1 MKQKNIL
8 KTIVLSIL
16 FFTTLSASAQ
26 LVSYSLTANG
36 TPSGV
41 DANIT
46 ATSFTSNGVGT
57 LTFGSNGAFANTW
70 TTGGIDLTD
79 YFEITLSPNAGYEIN
94 ITAIN
99 FGERR
104 SKTGIRDYQVRWSV
118 DDFASSTTIA
128 TVNVPDND
136 GERSGNITGLDIDV
150 ADGET
155 IKIRWYGYSAE
166 ATAGT
171 WRINDGTLNI
181 AGTATPAV
189 VAGTP
194 GITLTSVSGNTNE
207 DGTTATFTAVLN
219 SQPAS
224 NVVLN
229 ISSANTNE
237 VTVSPASL
245 TFTNGNWDTPQ
256 VITLTGV
263 NDLLFDGNQDVI
275 ITVSVDDAL
284 SADAYDAV
292 ADVTR
297 TVTNEDDD
305 VAPSV
310 GFAAA
315 TSSEN
320 ETDVTF
326 TSANIPITVANYL
339 GQQININV
347 SVTGGTAEVGDYTFT
362 SPTAL
367 SFTAN
372 GTQNITVDINDDAD
386 TDNETIIFTIT
397 ETIAVTGL
405 VISQATHTLTILDND
420 TLPNFENFNNSNAT
434 ASYTNNSFVGNNG
447 ITWTYV
453 QSRNENGDANSSGI
467 NGNAL
472 MLRRIADDSKVTSST
487 ITGGIQN
494 FSVKLYKGFTGG
506 GDRQVELFINNVS
519 KGTSVAFDNFTEQTF
534 TVNDINV
541 TGDIIIEIR
550 NTKSTQI
557 IVDDISWTSFSPITA
572 TWTGNTNTD
581 WATASN
587 WDTNTV
593 PTSIVNANIPDVT
606 NAPIIGAS
614 TNAAVFDL
622 TINEPAGL
630 VINSGGSI
638 IVNGT
643 STGNV
648 TYTRNLPSDNW
659 YLVSSPVVGQ
669 VYNNDYVTANS
680 IASGTENPNN
690 RGIGIYETGSD
701 NWSYLQVNGAGTF
714 NPGQGYSVKRTVAGD
729 ISFTGTINTSD
740 VSLSLVTGGRGGI
753 NLVGNPYTSYINSA
767 TFTSTNNGNL
777 NTRSIWIWNQGI
789 GKYDVKPT
797 DVESYIIAPAQ
808 GFFVK
813 GKSANNIVFTKA
825 NQTNNADTFQ
835 KTSNTVVNL
844 FMTDGSVNRYAKVY
858 FVPNATTGYDN
869 GYDGETFV
877 GIEDPFDVFTNLLT
891 DNEGKK
897 YQVQSLPNSDYEN
910 MVVPVGIS
918 ATAGKE
924 IIFTAEALNLPEG
937 IKVFLEDRLTNTMTR
952 LDEINTDYKVT
963 LTESVN
969 GIGRFYLHTKAS
981 SVLSTTDVTLQN
993 VSVYTTDKTTL
1004 RVVGLT
1010 QGKASLKLYN
1020 MLGKQVFATSFN
1032 SLGVKDLNL
1041 PTLSTG
1047 IYVVQLET
1055 ESGKLNKKITLE

>member
-1 MKQKNIL
+1 
-8 KTIVLSIL
+8 
-16 FFTTLSASAQ
+16 
-26 LVSYSLTANG
+26 
-36 TPSGV
+36 
-41 DANIT
+41 
-46 ATSFTSNGVGT
+46 
-57 LTFGSNGAFANTW
+57 
-70 TTGGIDLTD
+70 
-79 YFEITLSPNAGYEIN
+79 
-94 ITAIN
+94 
-99 FGERR
+99 
-104 SKTGIRDYQVRWSV
+104 
-118 DDFASSTTIA
+118 
-128 TVNVPDND
+128 
-136 GERSGNITGLDIDV
+136 
-150 ADGET
+150 
-155 IKIRWYGYSAE
+155 
-166 ATAGT
+166 
-171 WRINDGTLNI
+171 
-181 AGTATPAV
+181 
-189 VAGTP
+189 
-194 GITLTSVSGNTNE
+194 
-207 DGTTATFTAVLN
+207 
-219 SQPAS
+219 
-224 NVVLN
+224 
-229 ISSANTNE
+229 
-237 VTVSPASL
+237 
-245 TFTNGNWDTPQ
+245 
-256 VITLTGV
+256 
-263 NDLLFDGNQDVI
+263 
-275 ITVSVDDAL
+275 
-284 SADAYDAV
+284 
-292 ADVTR
+292 
-297 TVTNEDDD
+297 
-305 VAPSV
+305 
-310 GFAAA
+310 
-315 TSSEN
+315 
-320 ETDVTF
+320 
-326 TSANIPITVANYL
+326 
-339 GQQININV
+339 
-347 SVTGGTAEVGDYTFT
+347 
-362 SPTAL
+362 
-367 SFTAN
+367 
-372 GTQNITVDINDDAD
+372 
-386 TDNETIIFTIT
+386 
-397 ETIAVTGL
+397 
-405 VISQATHTLTILDND
+405 
-420 TLPNFENFNNSNAT
+420 
-434 ASYTNNSFVGNNG
+434 
-447 ITWTYV
+447 
-453 QSRNENGDANSSGI
+453 
-467 NGNAL
+467 
-472 MLRRIADDSKVTSST
+472 
-487 ITGGIQN
+487 
-494 FSVKLYKGFTGG
+494 
-506 GDRQVELFINNVS
+506 
-519 KGTSVAFDNFTEQTF
+519 
-534 TVNDINV
+534 
-541 TGDIIIEIR
+541 
-550 NTKSTQI
+550 
-557 IVDDISWTSFSPITA
+557 
-572 TWTGNTNTD
+572 
-581 WATASN
+581 
-587 WDTNTV
+587 
-593 PTSIVNANIPDVT
+593 
-606 NAPIIGAS
+606 
-614 TNAAVFDL
+614 
-622 TINEPAGL
+622 
-630 VINSGGSI
+630 
-638 IVNGT
+638 NGT

>member
-1 MKQKNIL
+1 MKHKNIL
-8 KTIVLSIL
+8 KIALLFLAILSSQISKAQTTIFNEAGGGAVPSGWTVNNVVTTNLFDRTSYWLLDAGNPSDNVITSSYDLSSYGSA
-16 FFTTLSASAQ
+16 TLSVNITSFGSGTHRELKVEISTNGGVDFTQSYLTNITTGSYVTQTINITTISANTVIRLSNNGATGRGIRMQ
-26 LVSYSLTANG
+26 NLKLDVISTDPTVGFDSATSTENETNATFTANIPVTMTSYAAPVTVSATVIGGTAEAGDYTLNTSSLTFNANG
-36 TPSGV
+36 T
-41 DANIT
+41 
-46 ATSFTSNGVGT
+46 
-57 LTFGSNGAFANTW
+57 L
-70 TTGGIDLTD
+70 
-79 YFEITLSPNAGYEIN
+79 
-94 ITAIN
+94 
-99 FGERR
+99 
-104 SKTGIRDYQVRWSV
+104 
-118 DDFASSTTIA
+118 
-128 TVNVPDND
+128 NV
-136 GERSGNITGLDIDV
+136 SLDINPD
-150 ADGET
+150 ADFDNET
-155 IKIRWYGYSAE
+155 VIIEIAV
-166 ATAGT
+166 T
-171 WRINDGTLNI
+171 
-181 AGTATPAV
+181 AGTATL
-189 VAGTP
+189 GTSQHT
-194 GITLTSVSGNTNE
+194 IT
-207 DGTTATFTAVLN
+207 
-219 SQPAS
+219 
-224 NVVLN
+224 
-229 ISSANTNE
+229 
-237 VTVSPASL
+237 
-245 TFTNGNWDTPQ
+245 
-256 VITLTGV
+256 
-263 NDLLFDGNQDVI
+263 I
-275 ITVSVDDAL
+275 IDDEL
-284 SADAYDAV
+284 
-292 ADVTR
+292 
-297 TVTNEDDD
+297 
-305 VAPSV
+305 APTV
-310 GFAAA
+310 GFDSA
-315 TSSEN
+315 TSTEN

-405 VISQATHTLTILDND
+405 VISQATHTLTIVDD
-420 TLPNFENFNNSNAT
+420 EAP
-434 ASYTNNSFVGNNG
+434 ASYSGVGSFVK
-447 ITWTYV
+447 IT
-453 QSRNENGDANSSGI
+453 D
-467 NGNAL
+467 
-472 MLRRIADDSKVTSST
+472 
-487 ITGGIQN
+487 
-494 FSVKLYKGFTGG
+494 
-506 GDRQVELFINNVS
+506 VS
-519 KGTSVAFDNFTEQTF
+519 E
-534 TVNDINV
+534 
-541 TGDIIIEIR
+541 
-550 NTKSTQI
+550 
-557 IVDDISWTSFSPITA
+557 IVDDSYYVLVDETQELFAMNNTYVNSTYLDKTDVTPASNTLTDPATSIVWEIKTNGGGKSIFNAASSKYVSYTGSGNNIQIVDEVTTDNQRWTIAFVTDEFQISNLALTTRRLQYNSGSPRFAAYTGSQRDISIYKIVTST
-572 TWTGNTNTD
+572 TWTGNVDTD
-581 WATASN
+581 WATAGN
-587 WDTNTV
+587 WSDGV
-593 PTSIVNANIPDVT
+593 PTVSKNAIIPDVT

-614 TNAAVFDL
+614 TNAIVFNL
-622 TINEPAGL
+622 SVSEPNGI
-630 VINSGGSI
+630 VINSGGSL

-669 VYNNDYVTANS
+669 VYNNDYVTANG

-808 GFFVK
+808 GFFVR

-910 MVVPVGIS
+910 MVIPVGIS

-952 LDEINTDYKVT
+952 LDEINTDYRVT

>member
-1 MKQKNIL
+1 
-8 KTIVLSIL
+8 
-16 FFTTLSASAQ
+16 
-26 LVSYSLTANG
+26 
-36 TPSGV
+36 
-41 DANIT
+41 
-46 ATSFTSNGVGT
+46 
-57 LTFGSNGAFANTW
+57 
-70 TTGGIDLTD
+70 
-79 YFEITLSPNAGYEIN
+79 
-94 ITAIN
+94 
-99 FGERR
+99 
-104 SKTGIRDYQVRWSV
+104 
-118 DDFASSTTIA
+118 
-128 TVNVPDND
+128 
-136 GERSGNITGLDIDV
+136 
-150 ADGET
+150 
-155 IKIRWYGYSAE
+155 
-166 ATAGT
+166 
-171 WRINDGTLNI
+171 
-181 AGTATPAV
+181 
-189 VAGTP
+189 
-194 GITLTSVSGNTNE
+194 
-207 DGTTATFTAVLN
+207 
-219 SQPAS
+219 
-224 NVVLN
+224 
-229 ISSANTNE
+229 
-237 VTVSPASL
+237 
-245 TFTNGNWDTPQ
+245 
-256 VITLTGV
+256 
-263 NDLLFDGNQDVI
+263 
-275 ITVSVDDAL
+275 
-284 SADAYDAV
+284 
-292 ADVTR
+292 
-297 TVTNEDDD
+297 
-305 VAPSV
+305 
-310 GFAAA
+310 
-315 TSSEN
+315 
-320 ETDVTF
+320 
-326 TSANIPITVANYL
+326 
-339 GQQININV
+339 ININV

-405 VISQATHTLTILDND
+405 VISQATHTLTIVDD
-420 TLPNFENFNNSNAT
+420 EAP
-434 ASYTNNSFVGNNG
+434 ASYSGVGSFVK
-447 ITWTYV
+447 IT
-453 QSRNENGDANSSGI
+453 D
-467 NGNAL
+467 
-472 MLRRIADDSKVTSST
+472 
-487 ITGGIQN
+487 
-494 FSVKLYKGFTGG
+494 
-506 GDRQVELFINNVS
+506 VS
-519 KGTSVAFDNFTEQTF
+519 E
-534 TVNDINV
+534 
-541 TGDIIIEIR
+541 
-550 NTKSTQI
+550 
-557 IVDDISWTSFSPITA
+557 IVDDSYYVLVDETQELFAMNNTYVNSTYLDKTDVTPASNTLTDPATSIVWEIKTNGGGKSIFNAASSKYVSYTGSGNNIQIVDEVTTDNQRWTIAFVTDEFQISNLALTTRRLQYNSGSPRFAAYTGSQRDISIYKIVTST
-572 TWTGNTNTD
+572 TWTGNVDTD
-581 WATASN
+581 WATAGN
-587 WDTNTV
+587 WSDGV
-593 PTSIVNANIPDVT
+593 PTVSKNAIIPDVT

-614 TNAAVFDL
+614 TNAIVFNL
-622 TINEPAGL
+622 SVSEPNGI
-630 VINSGGSI
+630 VINSGGSL

-669 VYNNDYVTANS
+669 VYNNDYVTANG

-808 GFFVK
+808 GFFVR

-910 MVVPVGIS
+910 MVIPVGIS

-952 LDEINTDYKVT
+952 LDEINTDYRVT

>member
-347 SVTGGTAEVGDYTFT
+347 SVTGGTAEVGD
-362 SPTAL
+362 
-367 SFTAN
+367 
-372 GTQNITVDINDDAD
+372 
-386 TDNETIIFTIT
+386 
-397 ETIAVTGL
+397 
-405 VISQATHTLTILDND
+405 
-420 TLPNFENFNNSNAT
+420 
-434 ASYTNNSFVGNNG
+434 
-447 ITWTYV
+447 
-453 QSRNENGDANSSGI
+453 
-467 NGNAL
+467 
-472 MLRRIADDSKVTSST
+472 
-487 ITGGIQN
+487 
-494 FSVKLYKGFTGG
+494 
-506 GDRQVELFINNVS
+506 
-519 KGTSVAFDNFTEQTF
+519 
-534 TVNDINV
+534 
-541 TGDIIIEIR
+541 
-550 NTKSTQI
+550 
-557 IVDDISWTSFSPITA
+557 
-572 TWTGNTNTD
+572 
-581 WATASN
+581 
-587 WDTNTV
+587 
-593 PTSIVNANIPDVT
+593 
-606 NAPIIGAS
+606 
-614 TNAAVFDL
+614 
-622 TINEPAGL
+622 
-630 VINSGGSI
+630 
-638 IVNGT
+638 
-643 STGNV
+643 
-648 TYTRNLPSDNW
+648 
-659 YLVSSPVVGQ
+659 
-669 VYNNDYVTANS
+669 
-680 IASGTENPNN
+680 
-690 RGIGIYETGSD
+690 
-701 NWSYLQVNGAGTF
+701 
-714 NPGQGYSVKRTVAGD
+714 
-729 ISFTGTINTSD
+729 
-740 VSLSLVTGGRGGI
+740 
-753 NLVGNPYTSYINSA
+753 
-767 TFTSTNNGNL
+767 
-777 NTRSIWIWNQGI
+777 
-789 GKYDVKPT
+789 
-797 DVESYIIAPAQ
+797 
-808 GFFVK
+808 
-813 GKSANNIVFTKA
+813 
-825 NQTNNADTFQ
+825 
-835 KTSNTVVNL
+835 
-844 FMTDGSVNRYAKVY
+844 
-858 FVPNATTGYDN
+858 
-869 GYDGETFV
+869 
-877 GIEDPFDVFTNLLT
+877 
-891 DNEGKK
+891 
-897 YQVQSLPNSDYEN
+897 
-910 MVVPVGIS
+910 
-918 ATAGKE
+918 
-924 IIFTAEALNLPEG
+924 
-937 IKVFLEDRLTNTMTR
+937 
-952 LDEINTDYKVT
+952 
-963 LTESVN
+963 
-969 GIGRFYLHTKAS
+969 
-981 SVLSTTDVTLQN
+981 
-993 VSVYTTDKTTL
+993 
-1004 RVVGLT
+1004 
-1010 QGKASLKLYN
+1010 
-1020 MLGKQVFATSFN
+1020 
-1032 SLGVKDLNL
+1032 
-1041 PTLSTG
+1041 
-1047 IYVVQLET
+1047 
-1055 ESGKLNKKITLE
+1055 